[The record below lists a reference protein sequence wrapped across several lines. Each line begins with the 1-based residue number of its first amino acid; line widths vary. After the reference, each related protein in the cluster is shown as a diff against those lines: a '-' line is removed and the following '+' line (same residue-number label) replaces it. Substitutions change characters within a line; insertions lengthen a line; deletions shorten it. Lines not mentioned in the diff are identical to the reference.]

1 MKDNALT
8 IIACG
13 SSAATNLPAYLTG
26 LGASVDLELRVLLT
40 HSAER
45 FIQRHVV
52 GWYADEA
59 IGSHDP
65 DLNPAELA
73 GRSIGIVVLPATANM
88 VAATALGLAASPAQT
103 TLLAA
108 PEPALFFPSMNPS
121 MWAKSITRRHVAA
134 LRADGHTVVEPPEQ
148 RMYEIWRR
156 EFTTGPALPPPQVA
170 TETIIEWLEKRLNA
184 EP

>member
-26 LGASVDLELRVLLT
+26 LAGAVDLELRVLLT
-40 HSAER
+40 PSAGR
-45 FIQRHVV
+45 FIQPQVV
-52 GWYADEA
+52 AWYADEV
-59 IGSHDP
+59 IGSDDP
-65 DLNPAELA
+65 ALNPAELA

-88 VAATALGLAASPAQT
+88 VAAAALGLAAGPAQT

-108 PEPALFFPSMNPS
+108 PDPALFFPSMNPS
-121 MWAKSITRRHVAA
+121 MWAKGTTQRHVAA
-134 LRADGHTVVEPPEQ
+134 LRAEGHTVVEPLEQ

-156 EFTTGPALPPPQVA
+156 DFTTGPALPPPHVA